1 MVALTREKDELP
13 KIVVYLS
20 LLRYSHALR
29 LDQLV
34 ASLDSAR
41 AKVVAKADPNQH
53 STSIYI
59 KLHSV
64 SSADNSSPYKDMVP
78 IGTR

>member
-34 ASLDSAR
+34 ASLASAR
-41 AKVVAKADPNQH
+41 AKVVAKADQN
-53 STSIYI
+53 
-59 KLHSV
+59 LHSA
-64 SSADNSSPYKDMVP
+64 SHLLQIYNICSKS
-78 IGTR
+78 